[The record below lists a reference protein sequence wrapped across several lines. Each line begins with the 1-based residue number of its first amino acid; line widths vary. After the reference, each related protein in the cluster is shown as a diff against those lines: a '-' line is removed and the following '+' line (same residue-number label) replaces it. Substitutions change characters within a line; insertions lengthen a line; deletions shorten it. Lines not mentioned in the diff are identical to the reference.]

1 MAKFKTFEFTARNVR
16 ARRDESFFFTG
27 TSDEASAKQRDLLG
41 QGYKGVNFRRVA
53 RREFEPGEEREVVN
67 A

>member
-1 MAKFKTFEFTARNVR
+1 MAKVKTFEFSARNVR
-16 ARRDESFFFTG
+16 ARREESFFFTG
-27 TSDEASAKQRDLLG
+27 TADEASAKQRYLLG

-53 RREFEPGEEREVVN
+53 RREFEPAVEREVVN